1 MRFFITLLLFVGIS
15 TFLFSQNSTITGKI
29 NNYTGNDSL
38 NIATFGSQKPI
49 EHKVAVSP
57 NGKFTY
63 TYPSQG
69 ADFSKIYFTPK
80 DFILIVLNSDET
92 VKIEADYTNMSQTYT
107 IKGAED
113 AELIQQNNQALLNY
127 MHEMNE
133 LQESFKQKIDSIEQ
147 EKEQFII
154 QTIRDNA
161 ESLSVLALIDLVD
174 QKKYPEI
181 YTLIDSALYKKYPEN
196 SVVANFHRNV
206 NQSEH
211 LQKGSKIPNV
221 ELADESGKT
230 VSLESFRGQTVLLVF
245 WATWC
250 RPCLMEIEHIKKAYE
265 KYNDDGFTAFS
276 VSTDKDK
283 QKWQNFVETQP
294 VPWTT
299 THDSNGTYSQ
309 LFQVRGIPFTILID
323 AEGRIIAKNVRGESI
338 EQYLEQIYAD

>member
-1 MRFFITLLLFVGIS
+1 MRFFITLLFFAGIS

-38 NIATFGSQKPI
+38 NIVTFGSQKPI
-49 EHKVAVSP
+49 EEKVAVSSK
-57 NGKFTY
+57 GKFSY

-69 ADFSKIYFTPK
+69 ADFSKLYFSSK
-80 DFILIVLNSDET
+80 DFILLVLNPNESVE
-92 VKIEADYTNMSQTYT
+92 IEADYTNMSQTYT
-107 IKGAED
+107 IKGAKD
-113 AELIQQNNQALLNY
+113 AELIHKNNQRLLNY
-127 MHEMNE
+127 MNEMNE
-133 LQESFKQKIDSIEQ
+133 LQESFKQRIDSIEAD
-147 EKEQFII
+147 KEQFII

-161 ESLSVLALIDLVD
+161 GSLSVLALIDLID
-174 QKKYPEI
+174 KKKHPEI
-181 YTLIDSALYKKYPEN
+181 YTLVDSTLYKKYPEN

-211 LQKGSKIPNV
+211 LQKGSEIPNV
-221 ELADESGKT
+221 ELADENGQT

-250 RPCLMEIEHIKKAYE
+250 RPCLMEIQHIKKAYE
-265 KYNDDGFTAFS
+265 KYNEDGFTAFS

-283 QKWQNFVETQP
+283 QKWLNFVQTQP

-323 AEGRIIAKNVRGESI
+323 AQGRIIAKNVRGEAI
-338 EQYLEQIYAD
+338 EQYLKQIYAD

>member
-1 MRFFITLLLFVGIS
+1 MRFFITLLYYLGLS
-15 TFLFSQNSTITGKI
+15 TLLFSQNSTITGKI

-38 NIATFGSQKPI
+38 NIVTFGTQKPI
-49 EHKVAVSP
+49 EQKVAVSS

-92 VKIEADYTNMSQTYT
+92 AKIEADYTNMSQTYT

-127 MHEMNE
+127 MHAMNE

-154 QTIRDNA
+154 QTIKDNVG
-161 ESLSVLALIDLVD
+161 SLSVLALIDLVD

-181 YTLIDSALYKKYPEN
+181 YTLIDSALYKKYPKN
-196 SVVANFHRNV
+196 SVVVNFHRNI
-206 NQSEH
+206 NQSNH
-211 LQKGSKIPNV
+211 LQQGTIIPNI
-221 ELADESGKT
+221 ELTDENGET
-230 VSLESFRGQTVLLVF
+230 VSLESFRGQTVLVVF

-250 RPCLMEIEHIKKAYE
+250 RPCRMEIPHIKKAYE
-265 KYNDDGFTAFS
+265 KYNDKGFTAFS
-276 VSTDKDK
+276 VSTDKVK
-283 QKWQNFVETQP
+283 QKWLDFVQTEP

-299 THDSNGTYSQ
+299 THDGDGTYSNI
-309 LFQVRGIPFTILID
+309 FQVRSIPFTILID
-323 AEGRIIAKNVRGESI
+323 AEGRIIAKNVRGEALK
-338 EQYLEQIYAD
+338 QYLEQIYAD